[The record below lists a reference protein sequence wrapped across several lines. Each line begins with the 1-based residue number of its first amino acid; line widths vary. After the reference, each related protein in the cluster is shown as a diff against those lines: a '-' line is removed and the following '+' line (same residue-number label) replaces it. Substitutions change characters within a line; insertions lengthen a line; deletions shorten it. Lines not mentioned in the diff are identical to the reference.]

1 MRQLCIIKKLTNL
14 MLRSSTPYRQMGRL
28 MYEHFNLDTET
39 PAHPRPR
46 KVVHGA
52 GFVRLHPV
60 SRAGKVAVIVFAV
73 LTLVYFAYRI
83 PLWNS
88 SAPVMSSLL
97 LAAEIFGT
105 LTLALH
111 VLSTWCLVERQA
123 PPAPAR
129 CSADIFLT
137 TWNESEAILR
147 HTILAAKQV
156 AHCRYIWLLDDGNR
170 QSMSEL
176 AAGLEI
182 KYISRT
188 DRSHAKAGNLNNALR
203 YTDADFVAIFDCDH
217 APAPDFFARTLGYF
231 NDTSVGLVQTPQD
244 FYNIDSFQH
253 RLSARETEAWH
264 EQTLFYRVIQAG
276 KDYWNS
282 TFFCGSCAI
291 VRRSAL
297 ADIGGFATGTI
308 TEDMH
313 TSLRLHKAGWTAV
326 YHAEALAFG
335 MSPADIEQYE
345 TQRLRWG
352 RGAMQVW
359 KQEGIFT
366 ADGLSIAQRLAYFT
380 SAITYFEGWQ
390 KAIVYLMPIAVLLT
404 GNMPIIWT
412 GAPFL
417 LIFSLWLL
425 SGVLVNEIFSR
436 GYSKSLY
443 MEEYNFLRF
452 YTFMRATLALV
463 IPGNWKFKVT
473 PKQLTSKSRLPII
486 LWPQMFVASAAII
499 AVPLGAIRFQ
509 QTAYLPTGAFVANLI
524 WTTLVAVIA
533 IRALRFAS
541 GHGRQ
546 RRMDH
551 RFHVPVIVRLDREDS
566 RAHLE
571 VIADEIS
578 SSGFSFTF
586 EAGSSLG
593 TTISGHL
600 ELPGGRQPFQA
611 VLIQDR
617 PGPLGLRIGAAQFCW
632 PDKSA
637 GDALNSFLY
646 GSTLQWDVNGWA
658 EALQTPYLVRLVR
671 RIAGK
676 AHTRGHWRH
685 GTLGAG
691 TRGKVRCIVREESQ
705 TFRILSL
712 EPFPSTVSL
721 DLTLRAP
728 DETHRNLTLAGYRSY
743 SSGGGMLHMAV
754 LYVGTSPNL
763 PGYHREPSWMREV
776 AL

>member
-1 MRQLCIIKKLTNL
+1 M
-14 MLRSSTPYRQMGRL
+14 
-28 MYEHFNLDTET
+28 H
-39 PAHPRPR
+39 H
-46 KVVHGA
+46 
-52 GFVRLHPV
+52 V
-60 SRAGKVAVIVFAV
+60 SRAGKVAVIVFGPIS
-73 LTLVYFAYRI
+73 LVYFGYRI
-83 PLWNS
+83 PLWNPA
-88 SAPVMSSLL
+88 APMMSSLL

-111 VLSTWCLVERQA
+111 VLSTWCLVERHA
-123 PPAPAR
+123 PPVPAQCR
-129 CSADIFLT
+129 ADIFLT
-137 TWNESEAILR
+137 TWNESESILR

-156 AHCRYIWLLDDGNR
+156 AHCRHVWLLDDGNR
-170 QSMSEL
+170 PSMAEL
-176 AAGLEI
+176 AAELEV

-188 DRSHAKAGNLNNALR
+188 DRSHAKAGNLNNAIR
-203 YTDADFVAIFDCDH
+203 FTDADFVAIFDCDH
-217 APAPDFFARTLGYF
+217 APSPDFFSRTLGYF
-231 NDTSVGLVQTPQD
+231 DDPSVGLVQTPQD

-253 RLSARETEAWH
+253 RTSARKTEAWH

-276 KDYWNS
+276 KDYWNA

-297 ADIGGFATGTI
+297 EDIGGFATGTI

-359 KQEGIFT
+359 KQEGILT
-366 ADGLSIAQRLAYFT
+366 ARGLTLAQRLAYFT

-404 GNMPIIWT
+404 GSMPIIWT
-412 GAPFL
+412 GAPFI

-425 SGVLVNEIFSR
+425 SGVVVNEIFSR

-463 IPGNWKFKVT
+463 IPGDWKFKVT
-473 PKQLTSKSRLPII
+473 PKHLTSRSGLPII
-486 LWPQMFVASAAII
+486 LWPQMLVASAAII
-499 AVPLGAIRFQ
+499 ALPVGTIRFRQ
-509 QTAYLPTGAFVANLI
+509 AAYLPTDAFVANLI

-546 RRMDH
+546 RRTDH
-551 RFHVPVIVRLDREDS
+551 RFNIPVVARFECEDTC
-566 RAHLE
+566 AQVE

-578 SSGFSFTF
+578 SNGFSFTF
-586 EAGSSLG
+586 AANKPLG

-600 ELPGGRQPFQA
+600 ELPGGLQPFSA
-611 VLIQDR
+611 EVIRDR
-617 PGPLGLRIGAAQFCW
+617 PMGSQGVRHGSVQFCW

-637 GDALNSFLY
+637 ADALDGFLY

-658 EALQTPYLVRLVR
+658 EALQTPYPVRFVR
-671 RIAGK
+671 RLLGEPQ
-676 AHTRGHWRH
+676 TRGRWRH
-685 GTLGAG
+685 GTLDAG
-691 TRGKVRCIVREESQ
+691 VMGRVQCIVREENQ

-712 EPFPSTVSL
+712 KPFPSTASL
-721 DLTLRAP
+721 DLALRGP
-728 DETHRNLTLAGYRSY
+728 DERHRDLRLAGYRSY
-743 SSGGGMLHMAV
+743 PSGGGMLHMAV
-754 LYVGTSPNL
+754 LYAGTSPGL
-763 PGYHREPSWMREV
+763 PGYHREPLWMREA

>member
-1 MRQLCIIKKLTNL
+1 
-14 MLRSSTPYRQMGRL
+14 
-28 MYEHFNLDTET
+28 MYENFNFDRVTSLRL
-39 PAHPRPR
+39 RPR
-46 KVVHGA
+46 QVSHGA
-52 GFVRLHPV
+52 GFVRLHTV
-60 SRAGKVAVIVFAV
+60 SSAGKVAIIVFAF
-73 LTLVYFAYRI
+73 LSLVYFGYRI
-83 PLWNS
+83 PLWNP
-88 SAPVMSSLL
+88 SAPIMSSLL

-111 VLSTWCLVERQA
+111 VLSTWCLVERHA
-123 PPAPAR
+123 PPAPAQ

-156 AHCRYIWLLDDGNR
+156 THCRHVWLLDDGNR
-170 QSMSEL
+170 LSMAAL
-176 AAGLEI
+176 AEELEI

-231 NDTSVGLVQTPQD
+231 NDPSVGLVQTPQD
-244 FYNIDSFQH
+244 FYNIGSFQH
-253 RLSARETEAWH
+253 RLSAHETEAWH

-276 KDYWNS
+276 KDYWNA

-297 ADIGGFATGTI
+297 EDIGGFATGTI

-335 MSPADIEQYE
+335 MSPADVEQYE

-366 ADGLSIAQRLAYFT
+366 ARGLSVAQRLAYFT

-404 GNMPIIWT
+404 GHMPIIWT
-412 GAPFL
+412 GAPFM

-425 SGVLVNEIFSR
+425 SGVIVNEVFSR

-463 IPGNWKFKVT
+463 IPGKWKFKVT

-486 LWPQMFVASAAII
+486 LWPQMLVASAAII
-499 AVPLGAIRFQ
+499 ALPVGAIRFQ

-551 RFHVPVIVRLDREDS
+551 RFHVPVIAKFECQET
-566 RAHLE
+566 RAQHE

-586 EAGSSLG
+586 DASSGLG
-593 TTISGHL
+593 ATITGHL
-600 ELPGGRQPFQA
+600 ELPGGRQFFRA
-611 VLIQDR
+611 EVIQDR
-617 PGPLGLRIGAAQFCW
+617 PLGPHGLRHGSAHFCW

-637 GDALNSFLY
+637 GDGLDSFLY
-646 GSTLQWDVNGWA
+646 GSALQWDVNGWA
-658 EALQTPYLVRLVR
+658 EALPTPYPIRLAR
-671 RIAGK
+671 RILGEAQS
-676 AHTRGHWRH
+676 RGHWRH
-685 GTLGAG
+685 GILDSG
-691 TRGKVRCIVREESQ
+691 TKGQVRCIVRKENQ
-705 TFRILSL
+705 TFRVLSL
-712 EPFPSTVSL
+712 EPFPSTASL
-721 DLTLRAP
+721 DLMLHAP
-728 DETHRNLTLAGYRSY
+728 NERHCDLTLVGYRSY
-743 SSGGGMLHMAV
+743 TSGGGMLHMAV
-754 LYVGTSPNL
+754 LYAGTSPSL
-763 PGYHREPSWMREV
+763 LGYHREPSWMREV